1 MKVGKEQIMGLLAA
15 LDQYE
20 ARDHVAEVEV
30 NVAKI
35 DWLVS
40 EINKIR
46 GLHAEKIQDEAGRA
60 IFRCRIT
67 FDSEAPVGLTMEQV
81 NEKLVSGDP
90 IVWAR
95 TEFLNLGKIDFDP
108 RPMLEGDKELIV
120 EVLKQIM
127 EG

>member
-1 MKVGKEQIMGLLAA
+1 MGLLAA

-20 ARDHVAEVEV
+20 ARAIMPPKLRPTWRRSIGFV
-30 NVAKI
+30 N
-35 DWLVS
+35 
-40 EINKIR
+40 EINQIR

-67 FDSEAPVGLTMEQV
+67 FDSEAPCGTHLHQV

-95 TEFLNLGKIDFDP
+95 TEFLNLGKID
-108 RPMLEGDKELIV
+108 LIRV
-120 EVLKQIM
+120 RCSRAI
-127 EG
+127 

>member
-1 MKVGKEQIMGLLAA
+1 MKVGKEQIVGLLAA

-20 ARDHVAEVEV
+20 ERNHAAEVAA
-30 NVAKI
+30 NTAKV
-35 DWLVS
+35 DWLVEHIN
-40 EINKIR
+40 EIPCLR
-46 GLHAEKIQDEAGRA
+46 AEKIQDEAGRA
-60 IFRCRIT
+60 IFRCRVT
-67 FDSEAPVGLTMEQV
+67 FEPNVEAPISMAEV
-81 NEKLVSGDP
+81 NERLRSGDP

-120 EVLKQIM
+120 TRLREIM